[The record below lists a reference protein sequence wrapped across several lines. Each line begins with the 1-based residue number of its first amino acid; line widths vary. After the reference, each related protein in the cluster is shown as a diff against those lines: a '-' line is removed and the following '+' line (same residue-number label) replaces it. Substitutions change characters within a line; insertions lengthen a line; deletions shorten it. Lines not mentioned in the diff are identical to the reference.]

1 MNLLEILFIIGFCG
15 LMILIIYTSLVTSS
29 RADDLAE
36 YEESDSEVDV
46 NDVYKEQL
54 KRIKKHIDKKLLRN
68 WEVDMGMS
76 SNRSDRLMTETVVEL
91 QVIESMIDEVVD
103 YDDEEE

>member
-15 LMILIIYTSLVTSS
+15 LMILITYTSLVTSS

-36 YEESDSEVDV
+36 YEASDSEVDA
-46 NDVYKEQL
+46 NDIYKEQL
-54 KRIKKHIDKKLLRN
+54 KRIKRYIEKKLLRN

-76 SNRSDRLMTETVVEL
+76 SDRSDRLFTETVIEL
-91 QVIESMIDEVVD
+91 QKIESMIDEVMTDED
-103 YDDEEE
+103 YE

>member
-1 MNLLEILFIIGFCG
+1 MEVLGIILAIIFCIV
-15 LMILIIYTSLVTSS
+15 MSLVIYVCVVMSDRTS
-29 RADDLAE
+29 E
-36 YEESDSEVDV
+36 YEEYERINSDMNE
-46 NDVYKEQL
+46 NDIYKEQL
-54 KRIKKHIDKKLLRN
+54 KRIKRHIDKKLLRN

-103 YDDEEE
+103 CDDEE